1 MIVEDDAEMRWL
13 LRNIFGDARIAT
25 IEACDGREA
34 FELVQRRRPDIV
46 LLDLRLPGDDGV
58 EVLQRLRCYDMALP
72 VIVMTAYGTIASA
85 MDALRSGAFD
95 YLTKPFCNDHLLD
108 TVLRA
113 ISQTKRRAPLGGSDF
128 RRGIMETMGESAAI
142 QKLVDQ
148 LEIVVGTDYSV
159 LLLGETGTGKE
170 VLARTLHASGRRKE
184 APLVIVDCGALVE
197 SLTDV
202 ELFGAEKGA
211 YTGAHERR
219 RGRFEI
225 AGKGGTLF
233 LDEIGNFSLI
243 GQQALLRVLE
253 ERAIYRVGGNV
264 PIPVDARIIAATNEN
279 LYAQVEDRRFR
290 SDLYFRLAEYVI
302 ELPPLRSRMEDIA
315 LLARRFLMQA
325 SKELERDPIDI
336 APDAIALL
344 ERHDWPGNVRE
355 LRNVVRRATL
365 TATSFLGA
373 EHVEASLR
381 SSRSYRPTAIVS
393 ARRTTGKSLRR
404 IVADQVRETERLAL
418 LDALDQAGGNKA
430 QAARLLGMDYKTYRT
445 KLKQLGSAGPAPDSR
460 TEPGHASH

>member
-13 LRNIFGDARIAT
+13 LRNIFGNARIEA
-25 IEACDGREA
+25 IEACDGGEA
-34 FELVQRRRPDIV
+34 FELAQRRRPDAV
-46 LLDLRLPGDDGV
+46 LLDLRLPGGDGV
-58 EVLQRLRCYDMALP
+58 EVLQRLRRYDMALP
-72 VIVMTAYGTIASA
+72 VIVITAYGTISSA

-113 ISQTKRRAPLGGSDF
+113 ISQRERRTPLGGSDF
-128 RRGIMETMGESAAI
+128 RRGIMEMMGESAAI
-142 QKLVDQ
+142 QRLVDQ

-184 APLVIVDCGALVE
+184 APLVTVDCGALVE

-211 YTGAHERR
+211 YTGAYERR

-290 SDLYFRLAEYVI
+290 SDLYFRLAEYVV
-302 ELPPLRSRMEDIA
+302 ELPPLRSRKEDIA
-315 LLARRFLMQA
+315 LLARRFLGQA
-325 SKELERDPIDI
+325 AKELERDPIDI

-344 ERHDWPGNVRE
+344 ERHHWPGNVRE

-365 TATSFLGA
+365 TATSLLSA
-373 EHVEASLR
+373 EDVEASLQ
-381 SSRSYRPTAIVS
+381 SSRSYRPTTMAG

-404 IVADQVRETERLAL
+404 IVADQVRETERPAL

-445 KLKQLGSAGPAPDSR
+445 KLKQLGSAAPAPDSR